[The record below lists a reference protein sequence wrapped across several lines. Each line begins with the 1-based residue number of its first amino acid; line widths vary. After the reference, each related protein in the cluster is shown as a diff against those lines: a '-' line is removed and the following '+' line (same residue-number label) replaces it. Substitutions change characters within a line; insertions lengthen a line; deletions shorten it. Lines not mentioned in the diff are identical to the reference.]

1 MKILYA
7 SEFWI
12 SELQGG
18 AELEAHDFCLRLM
31 KQGYEVEVVTFSE
44 TPQNYPYKVHNLA
57 IDRTEDHEI
66 KYAQGRYLLLKFL
79 QEKGNNWDAVIL
91 YGNLF
96 YPAGIPIETTDYKV
110 IGRIWDMPISSN
122 QGWEDWSWK
131 SPVDLVI
138 VGTDYHISAMDT
150 HNTTPKLSLP
160 PANFM
165 VSKSVDFDYEEWKSR
180 PYDFGFINPITHKGI
195 SLVSHLVGLL
205 PNKSFLIKKGNYQH
219 QHMVDALDKWYSNVT
234 MDKNYYDTMDD
245 FYRQCRY
252 ILYPS
257 LQEGFG
263 MVTYEAMSQGC
274 LVFANDHPIIRS
286 ATGEGPVYIDAYPA
300 KCNQQFF
307 KYLGTTSSGQFNYDM
322 EAAAEEWKDVIEETI
337 ADPKLVLSH
346 LEQGLEAGSRLQET
360 SEKAYQKLFKW
371 LES

>member
-44 TPQNYPYKVHNLA
+44 TPQNYPYKVYNLA

-96 YPAGIPIETTDYKV
+96 YPSGIPIETTEYKV

-122 QGWEDWSWK
+122 HGWEDWSWK
-131 SPVDLVI
+131 SPLDLII

-165 VSKSVDFDYEEWKSR
+165 VSKSIDFDYEEWKSR

-205 PNKSFLIKKGNYQH
+205 PTKSF
-219 QHMVDALDKWYSNVT
+219 
-234 MDKNYYDTMDD
+234 
-245 FYRQCRY
+245 
-252 ILYPS
+252 
-257 LQEGFG
+257 
-263 MVTYEAMSQGC
+263 
-274 LVFANDHPIIRS
+274 
-286 ATGEGPVYIDAYPA
+286 
-300 KCNQQFF
+300 
-307 KYLGTTSSGQFNYDM
+307 
-322 EAAAEEWKDVIEETI
+322 
-337 ADPKLVLSH
+337 
-346 LEQGLEAGSRLQET
+346 
-360 SEKAYQKLFKW
+360 
-371 LES
+371 

>member
-1 MKILYA
+1 
-7 SEFWI
+7 
-12 SELQGG
+12 
-18 AELEAHDFCLRLM
+18 
-31 KQGYEVEVVTFSE
+31 
-44 TPQNYPYKVHNLA
+44 
-57 IDRTEDHEI
+57 
-66 KYAQGRYLLLKFL
+66 
-79 QEKGNNWDAVIL
+79 
-91 YGNLF
+91 
-96 YPAGIPIETTDYKV
+96 
-110 IGRIWDMPISSN
+110 
-122 QGWEDWSWK
+122 
-131 SPVDLVI
+131 
-138 VGTDYHISAMDT
+138 
-150 HNTTPKLSLP
+150 
-160 PANFM
+160 
-165 VSKSVDFDYEEWKSR
+165 
-180 PYDFGFINPITHKGI
+180 
-195 SLVSHLVGLL
+195 
-205 PNKSFLIKKGNYQH
+205 
-219 QHMVDALDKWYSNVT
+219 MVDALDKWYPNVT

-322 EAAAEEWKDVIEETI
+322 EVAAEEWKDVIEETI
-337 ADPKLVLSH
+337 ADSELVLSH
-346 LEQGLEAGSRLQET
+346 IQQGFEAGPRLQET